1 VSPSKPRPCPA
12 MACMGSWRTQAMV
25 VLLALGWLPATAQ
38 SLGDVARA
46 ERERR
51 SKMPHHA
58 PVLSDEDLVR
68 DKILQKAPRDA
79 DSASPPSDN
88 GADAATSENVSLGD
102 HARALRQRRAGEQA
116 SAPNADAN
124 PAIESGPD
132 QKTTSLGDAA
142 RQARA
147 EREAA
152 RTSRMHSSPPQPA
165 VLDSDTRVAQPRPA
179 NTMPTPTTG
188 ASPGL
193 ARSATLRP
201 KSSPPHTPQSRA
213 VLEPGAIA
221 NGPADLIR
229 VSRGSSL
236 WKLAHEHLGDGRLW
250 PVLWKAN
257 PQIRDPNRIR
267 AGQLLHCPVLRERE
281 PSDSSRSASLK
292 RPSSAG
298 VPAVDSATVP
308 ATGEVGQPTPT
319 GLGIRPDERLRK
331 SLFSRALSR

>member
-1 VSPSKPRPCPA
+1 
-12 MACMGSWRTQAMV
+12 MACMGSWRTQAV
-25 VLLALGWLPATAQ
+25 IVLLAVGWLPATAQ

-68 DKILQKAPRDA
+68 NKILQKAPRDA

-88 GADAATSENVSLGD
+88 GADAATGENVSLGD
-102 HARALRQRRAGEQA
+102 YARTLRQRRVGEQA

-193 ARSATLRP
+193 ARSRT
-201 KSSPPHTPQSRA
+201 
-213 VLEPGAIA
+213 
-221 NGPADLIR
+221 
-229 VSRGSSL
+229 
-236 WKLAHEHLGDGRLW
+236 GR
-250 PVLWKAN
+250 
-257 PQIRDPNRIR
+257 R
-267 AGQLLHCPVLRERE
+267 
-281 PSDSSRSASLK
+281 
-292 RPSSAG
+292 
-298 VPAVDSATVP
+298 T
-308 ATGEVGQPTPT
+308 
-319 GLGIRPDERLRK
+319 
-331 SLFSRALSR
+331 